1 MVNYSHNTTVEGMLC
16 YALDLLAFERDC
28 FLKQSQQVDWI
39 VISPFDYVNTNDL
52 LTNAPDFNIEAV
64 VIQYD

>member
-1 MVNYSHNTTVEGMLC
+1 MLC